1 MRGSRDYR
9 DEIILWG
16 YGCMNGYRFLRFAFV
31 ISHRLCSTIAKL
43 LCLSYEQRY
52 RAENRINK
60 LYLNCNRLGLYSHF
74 ILKCGNNIEIL
85 EL

>member
-1 MRGSRDYR
+1 MDSRNYR

-16 YGCMNGYRFLRFAFV
+16 YGGMNGYRFLRFAFV

-43 LCLSYEQRY
+43 LRLSYEQRY
-52 RAENRINK
+52 KTENRINK

-74 ILKCGNNIEIL
+74 KLKCGNSTQIL
-85 EL
+85 KL